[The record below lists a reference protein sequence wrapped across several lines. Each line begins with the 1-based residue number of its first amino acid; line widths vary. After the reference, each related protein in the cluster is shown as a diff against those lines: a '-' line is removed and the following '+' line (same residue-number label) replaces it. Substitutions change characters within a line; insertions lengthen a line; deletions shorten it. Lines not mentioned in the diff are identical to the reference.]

1 MWSNRFDA
9 FYNALQDINNEI
21 IQDEIIATYDEMN
34 NKSNHPLEKD
44 DEPPPLPPPRGES
57 LTRSMMTDLSSD
69 GSTDNG
75 ISLFL
80 IIKNCFYWM
89 IT

>member
-1 MWSNRFDA
+1 
-9 FYNALQDINNEI
+9 
-21 IQDEIIATYDEMN
+21 MN

-75 ISLFL
+75 IFPFF
-80 IIKNCFYWM
+80 IKKKIVF
-89 IT
+89 IE

>member
-1 MWSNRFDA
+1 
-9 FYNALQDINNEI
+9 
-21 IQDEIIATYDEMN
+21 MN

-57 LTRSMMTDLSSD
+57 LTRSMMADLSSD

-75 ISLFL
+75 IFL
-80 IIKNCFYWM
+80 IIKNRF
-89 IT
+89 IK